1 MLASDSLDCA
11 YSFPDKD
18 EEITGGIEKTAQQ
31 MKVLF
36 VISIIETLAFLIG
49 SFFAKTA
56 DMRGRCG
63 EYAVWSMVLTIS
75 IGFIAFG

>member
-1 MLASDSLDCA
+1 
-11 YSFPDKD
+11 
-18 EEITGGIEKTAQQ
+18 

-56 DMRGRCG
+56 DMKGLCG
-63 EYAVWSMVLTIS
+63 EYAMWSMLLCAA
-75 IGFIAFG
+75 IGYIAFS

>member
-1 MLASDSLDCA
+1 
-11 YSFPDKD
+11 
-18 EEITGGIEKTAQQ
+18 

-56 DMRGRCG
+56 DMKGLCG
-63 EYAVWSMVLTIS
+63 EYAVWSMLLCGA
-75 IGFIAFG
+75 IGYIAFS